1 MPRGQSWSVVVSPQ
15 IPALPQQARTLSG
28 DDPSDLLADE
38 GQSRYSSGL
47 CLPPNCAHITMFR
60 IDHQT
65 NRIVKLKQ
73 VSFTELGYTERHH
86 LQEWVANQPDAL
98 GEELLIIQKEFDG
111 FDDTRERLDL
121 LAIDKNG
128 NLVVIENKLDDS
140 GRDVVWQALKYASY
154 CSTLSKSQIA
164 DIYQRYLDRQGVG
177 QDAKALICDFLG
189 EEEFAE
195 VVLNPGNDQRLIM
208 VAAQFR
214 KEVTSTV
221 LWLLKHHVFVKCF
234 RATPFKDGENLLLTV
249 EQVIPLPEAE
259 ELMIGISEKEV
270 EEQSSERGQANRHQL
285 RTEFWHLALEALR
298 SANVDLY
305 ANVRPGK
312 DNWLNASYGVTG
324 VHYSMIFNRHE
335 ARVDFALG
343 TASQEINK
351 ALFDYLYADREH
363 YDSLYGEPLT
373 WRRMNDNKAS
383 LVVRAKKFDGHDR
396 DCWPQM
402 VDWLVEQVQRMARTF
417 QNQETN
423 LRAVAKK
430 VGGKLND
437 VAAAA
442 E

>member
-1 MPRGQSWSVVVSPQ
+1 
-15 IPALPQQARTLSG
+15 
-28 DDPSDLLADE
+28 
-38 GQSRYSSGL
+38 
-47 CLPPNCAHITMFR
+47 MFR
-60 IDHQT
+60 IDTKT
-65 NRIVKLKQ
+65 NRIVEIKQ
-73 VSFTELGYTERHH
+73 VSFSELGYTERHH
-86 LQEWVANQPDAL
+86 LQEWLANQPDAL
-98 GEELLIIQKEFDG
+98 DEELLIIQKEFDG

-164 DIYQRYLDRQGVG
+164 EIYQRYLDKHKAG
-177 QDAKALICDFLG
+177 QDAKTLICDFLG
-189 EEEFAE
+189 EEEFTE

-208 VAAQFR
+208 VAGQFR

-234 RATPFKDGENLLLTV
+234 RATPFKDGENLFLTV

-298 SANVDLY
+298 NANVGLY

-312 DNWLNASYGVTG
+312 DHWLNAGFGLTG
-324 VHYSMIFNRHE
+324 VHYSMIFNRDE
-335 ARVDFALG
+335 ARVDFALS
-343 TASQEINK
+343 TASKEINK
-351 ALFDYLYADREH
+351 ALFDQLYANRER
-363 YDSLYGEPLT
+363 YESLYGGKLN
-373 WRRMNDNKAS
+373 WRRMDDKKAS
-383 LVVRAKKFDGHDR
+383 YVECAEPFDGHNR

-402 VDWLVEQVQRMARTF
+402 VDWLVEHVRRMERTF
-417 QNQETN
+417 QGQEAD
-423 LRAVAKK
+423 LRALAKSLSAK
-430 VGGKLND
+430 DSQSN
-437 VAAAA
+437 
-442 E
+442 

>member
-1 MPRGQSWSVVVSPQ
+1 
-15 IPALPQQARTLSG
+15 
-28 DDPSDLLADE
+28 
-38 GQSRYSSGL
+38 
-47 CLPPNCAHITMFR
+47 MFR

-65 NRIVKLKQ
+65 NRIVKVKQ
-73 VSFTELGYTERHH
+73 VSFSELGYTERNH
-86 LQEWVANQPDAL
+86 LQEWLANQPDAL
-98 GEELLIIQKEFDG
+98 DEELLIIQKEFDG

-121 LAIDKNG
+121 LAIDKSG

-164 DIYQRYLDRQGVG
+164 DIYQRYLDKNGTG
-177 QDAKALICDFLG
+177 QDAKARICEFLG

-234 RATPFKDGENLLLTV
+234 RATPFKDGDNLFLTV

-285 RTEFWHLALEALR
+285 RTEFWHLTLEALR

-312 DNWLNASYGVTG
+312 DNWLNASFGLTG
-324 VHYSMIFNRHE
+324 VHYSMIFNRDE

-343 TASQEINK
+343 TGSQEINK
-351 ALFDYLYADREH
+351 ALFDHLYANREH
-363 YDSLYGEPLT
+363 YESLYGGQLN
-373 WRRMNDNKAS
+373 WRRMDDNKAS
-383 LVVRAKKFDGHDR
+383 LVVCAKPFDGHNR
-396 DCWPQM
+396 EYWPQM
-402 VDWLVEQVQRMARTF
+402 VDWLVEHVQRMARTF
-417 QNQETN
+417 QGQEAN
-423 LRAVAKK
+423 LRALVKMLSSKDARSSSSQA
-430 VGGKLND
+430 D
-437 VAAAA
+437 VVPA
-442 E
+442 

>member
-1 MPRGQSWSVVVSPQ
+1 
-15 IPALPQQARTLSG
+15 
-28 DDPSDLLADE
+28 
-38 GQSRYSSGL
+38 
-47 CLPPNCAHITMFR
+47 MFR

-65 NRIVKLKQ
+65 NRIVKVKQ
-73 VSFTELGYTERHH
+73 VSFSELGYTERKH
-86 LQEWVANQPDAL
+86 LQEWLANQPDAL
-98 GEELLIIQKEFDG
+98 DEELLIIQKEFDG

-140 GRDVVWQALKYASY
+140 GRDVVWQTLKYASY

-164 DIYQRYLDRQGVG
+164 DIYQRYLDRNGVG
-177 QDAKALICDFLG
+177 QDAKARICEFLG

-234 RATPFKDGENLLLTV
+234 RATPFKDGDNLFLTV

-312 DNWLNASYGVTG
+312 DNWLNASFGLTG
-324 VHYSMIFNRHE
+324 VHYSMIFNRDE

-343 TASQEINK
+343 TGSQEINK
-351 ALFDYLYADREH
+351 ALFDHLYANREH
-363 YDSLYGEPLT
+363 YESLYGGQLN
-373 WRRMNDNKAS
+373 WRRMDDNKAS
-383 LVVRAKKFDGHDR
+383 LVVCAKPFDGHNR

-402 VDWLVEQVQRMARTF
+402 VDWLVEHVQRMARTF
-417 QNQETN
+417 QGQEAN
-423 LRAVAKK
+423 LRALVKTLSSKDPRSNSSQPGVVSA
-430 VGGKLND
+430 
-437 VAAAA
+437 
-442 E
+442 

>member
-1 MPRGQSWSVVVSPQ
+1 
-15 IPALPQQARTLSG
+15 
-28 DDPSDLLADE
+28 
-38 GQSRYSSGL
+38 
-47 CLPPNCAHITMFR
+47 MFR

-65 NRIVKLKQ
+65 NRIVKVKQ
-73 VSFTELGYTERHH
+73 VSFSELGYTERNH
-86 LQEWVANQPDAL
+86 LQEWLANQPDAL
-98 GEELLIIQKEFDG
+98 DEDLLIIQKEFDG

-164 DIYQRYLDRQGVG
+164 DIYQRYLDKNGTG
-177 QDAKALICDFLG
+177 KDAKARICEFLG

-234 RATPFKDGENLLLTV
+234 RATPFKDGDNLFLTV

-270 EEQSSERGQANRHQL
+270 EEQSSERGQANRYQL
-285 RTEFWHLALEALR
+285 RTEFWHLTLEALR

-312 DNWLNASYGVTG
+312 DNWLNASFGLTG
-324 VHYSMIFNRHE
+324 VHYSMIFKRAE

-343 TASQEINK
+343 TGSQEINK
-351 ALFDYLYADREH
+351 ALFDHLFKNRKRYE
-363 YDSLYGEPLT
+363 SLYGGQLN
-373 WRRMNDNKAS
+373 WRRMDDNKAS
-383 LVVRAKKFDGHDR
+383 LVVCAKPFDGHNR
-396 DCWPQM
+396 EYWPQM
-402 VDWLVEQVQRMARTF
+402 VDWLVEHVQRMAKTF
-417 QNQETN
+417 QGEKEN
-423 LRAVAKK
+423 LRDLVKTHSSKDARSSSSQA
-430 VGGKLND
+430 D
-437 VAAAA
+437 VRRLERMA
-442 E
+442 